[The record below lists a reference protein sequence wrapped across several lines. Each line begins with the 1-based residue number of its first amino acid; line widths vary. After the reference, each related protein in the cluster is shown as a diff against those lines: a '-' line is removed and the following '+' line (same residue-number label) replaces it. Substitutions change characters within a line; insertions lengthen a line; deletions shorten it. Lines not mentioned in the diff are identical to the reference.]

1 MKTIQYHQ
9 SPNNIIFSIINWP
22 FKYLSAVTKY
32 ADISSNI
39 DIDFMTVCD
48 GGDEEK
54 KSETD
59 PEEEG
64 TDNCYHSITTHTY
77 VQGRGVRICRI

>member
-1 MKTIQYHQ
+1 M
-9 SPNNIIFSIINWP
+9 
-22 FKYLSAVTKY
+22 TKY

-39 DIDFMTVCD
+39 DIDFMTLCD

-64 TDNCYHSITTHTY
+64 TDNCYHSITTHVHMY
-77 VQGRGVRICRI
+77 RGEG